1 MTANPRLHCIVKRI
15 VGETIKVQGGLGPGL
30 FASWIPSCW
39 GHLAA
44 VGGGLRSTTQ
54 NTTLHP
60 DERGLALS
68 AVRLT
73 SIQHHSG
80 RMSTCVL
87 SFTLGDWYG
96 GSTAQVSLHEL
107 LSGRHRIGLVI
118 GVRAVAPF
126 YKSFLMV
133 SLEHCAE
140 TPLALHISRN
150 LLLATTPYWMKV
162 NELLH
167 VDEDNQICNGDIT
180 VIAAIRALIPLPLSQ
195 TSHYS

>member
-1 MTANPRLHCIVKRI
+1 
-15 VGETIKVQGGLGPGL
+15 
-30 FASWIPSCW
+30 
-39 GHLAA
+39 
-44 VGGGLRSTTQ
+44 
-54 NTTLHP
+54 
-60 DERGLALS
+60 
-68 AVRLT
+68 
-73 SIQHHSG
+73 
-80 RMSTCVL
+80 
-87 SFTLGDWYG
+87 
-96 GSTAQVSLHEL
+96 
-107 LSGRHRIGLVI
+107 
-118 GVRAVAPF
+118 
-126 YKSFLMV
+126 MV